1 MKELTTLAIIPARG
15 GSKSIPKKNIVDLH
29 GIPLIAH
36 SINTAKQTSL
46 IDKTIV
52 STDSEEIKDISL
64 QFGAEVPFLRPED
77 IAQDHTPDLPVFIH
91 CLKWL
96 AQNQDYVPDLV
107 IHLRPTTPFRDISVI
122 EDCINLM
129 KKNLNAD
136 SLRVVT
142 MSKEHP
148 YKMWTFQPCSLYLK
162 PLLDSDIDEPYNQPR
177 QALPTTFFQPG
188 YIDVIRTNTIL
199 QKNSM
204 SGDNILGHVLKDSTI
219 VDIDDQLSLDF
230 SRFLSH
236 E

>member
-1 MKELTTLAIIPARG
+1 
-15 GSKSIPKKNIVDLH
+15 
-29 GIPLIAH
+29 
-36 SINTAKQTSL
+36 
-46 IDKTIV
+46 
-52 STDSEEIKDISL
+52 
-64 QFGAEVPFLRPED
+64 
-77 IAQDHTPDLPVFIH
+77 
-91 CLKWL
+91 
-96 AQNQDYVPDLV
+96 
-107 IHLRPTTPFRDISVI
+107 
-122 EDCINLM
+122 
-129 KKNLNAD
+129 
-136 SLRVVT
+136 
-142 MSKEHP
+142 
-148 YKMWTFQPCSLYLK
+148 MWTFQPCSLYLK